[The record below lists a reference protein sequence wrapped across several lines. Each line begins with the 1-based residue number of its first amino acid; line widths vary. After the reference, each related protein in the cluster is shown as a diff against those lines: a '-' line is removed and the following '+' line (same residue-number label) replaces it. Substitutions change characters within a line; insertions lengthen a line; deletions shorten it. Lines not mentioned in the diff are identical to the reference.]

1 MVGAAAFMN
10 WRGGIKTA
18 HGIFWF
24 AVAGVLG
31 WPFASALCAPYLLEE
46 LVLVF
51 FSDKDAFIEAIVRV
65 FRGVVAGLIVVVSG
79 NNRCEENSWLTLTV
93 LRLFDQP
100 LLLQEDCCHQLEHC
114 QVQHILFDWWP

>member
-1 MVGAAAFMN
+1 MN

-31 WPFASALCAPYLLEE
+31 WPFASALCTPYLLEE

-51 FSDKDAFIEAIVRV
+51 FSDKDAFIEAIVRS
-65 FRGVVAGLIVVVSG
+65 FRGVIAGLIVVVSG
-79 NNRCEENSWLTLTV
+79 NNESAKKPVADHDSSLT
-93 LRLFDQP
+93 F
-100 LLLQEDCCHQLEHC
+100 
-114 QVQHILFDWWP
+114 